1 MNAELERKGK
11 LAKLASRQLMC
22 SGTREKNTALEYMA
36 QALCDNT
43 EALLAANQ
51 KDLAEAEKRGIRGAL
66 LDRLTLTPERIA
78 SMQEGILQIR
88 DLEDPI
94 GETVRMTVRPNGLE
108 IGKKRVPIGVIGIIY
123 EARPNVTADAA
134 ALCLKTSNAV
144 ILRGGKEALHS
155 NLAIVEVLSEAI
167 ERAGLPSGTL
177 QIVEDTS
184 RETARDLM
192 KLNEY
197 IDLLIPRG
205 GAGLIQTVVKEST
218 VPVIETGVGN
228 CHTYVDKQ
236 ADLDKATAIAVNAK
250 CSRPGVCN
258 AMETILVH
266 KDVAQAFLPR
276 MAAAMEPYHVEL
288 RGCERTCAILPG
300 ARAVEEADYA
310 TEFLDFILA
319 VKVVDSAEEAMEH
332 IARYS
337 SGHSEAIITEN
348 YTTARRFQQE
358 VDAAAV
364 YVNASTRFTDGF
376 EFGFGAEIGIS
387 TQKMHARG
395 PMGLEALTS
404 MKYVISGNGQIR

>member
-1 MNAELERKGK
+1 MNQELEYKGK
-11 LAKLASRQLMC
+11 QAKQASKALMC
-22 SGTREKNTALEYMA
+22 AGTNIKNTALGNMA
-36 QALCDNT
+36 QALQ
-43 EALLAANQ
+43 EQMAEILAANQ
-51 KDLAEAEKRGIRGAL
+51 MDLEAAKEKGISGAL

-94 GETVRMTVRPNGLE
+94 GETVHMTVRPNGLE
-108 IGKKRVPIGVIGIIY
+108 IGKKRVPVGVIGIIY

-144 ILRGGKEALHS
+144 ILRGGKEALRS
-155 NLAIVEVLSEAI
+155 NLCIVKVLSQAI
-167 ERAGLPSGTL
+167 QRAGLPEGTL

-184 RETARDLM
+184 RETAKELM
-192 KLNEY
+192 KLNDY

-205 GAGLIQTVVKEST
+205 GGGLIQTVVKEST

-228 CHTYVDKQ
+228 CHTYVDKW
-236 ADLDKATAIAVNAK
+236 ADLEKAAAIAVNAK

-258 AMETILVH
+258 AMETLLVH
-266 KDVAQAFLPR
+266 KDVAAAFLPR
-276 MAAAMEPYHVEL
+276 MAAGMEPYHVEL
-288 RGCERTCAILPG
+288 RGCAQTREILP
-300 ARAVEEADYA
+300 AIRAAEEADYA

-319 VKVVDSAEEAMEH
+319 VKVVDSLEEAMEH
-332 IARYS
+332 IGRYS
-337 SGHSEAIITEN
+337 SGHSEAIVTEN
-348 YTTARRFQQE
+348 YTNARRFQQE

-404 MKYVISGNGQIR
+404 VKYVISGDGQIR